1 MYAEKLPAL
10 CDMVEQD
17 LVPKLEALEASNE
30 FDVDV
35 FVAFH
40 GQYMQLSA
48 VVALM
53 SKIHDKFQRS
63 VRRVKQLEH
72 GSLFFGLPSKEE
84 LQRILSELKEDFR
97 RYNEPLVSAL
107 SNFSPEEVKRMDE
120 AFYTLRERCFWSA
133 IVNSAAAF
141 ESRLLALLRRRNLKF
156 LRTLNKDLDFG
167 LGELSNTYL
176 QNLDQ
181 FSRLLPPGY
190 EDLIK
195 QIDSY
200 RRLFAH
206 PEQVSV
212 DERNADIVFTQTLRF
227 LCDSECQPPKKPE
240 PKKKQ
245 EDTYMI

>member
-10 CDMVEQD
+10 CDMVEQE
-17 LVPKLEALEASNE
+17 LVSKLETLEASNE

-35 FVAFH
+35 FVAFD
-40 GQYMQLSA
+40 GQYKQLSA
-48 VVALM
+48 VAALL

-84 LQRILSELKEDFR
+84 LLKILSELKEDFR
-97 RYNEPLVSAL
+97 RYKEPVLAAL

-120 AFYTLRERCFWSA
+120 AFYTLRERCYWSTM
-133 IVNSAAAF
+133 VNSAAAF

-156 LRTLNKDLDFG
+156 LRTLNKDLEFG

-181 FSRLLPPGY
+181 FTRLLPPGY
-190 EDLIK
+190 DDLLN

-200 RRLFAH
+200 RLLFSH
-206 PEQVSV
+206 PDQFSV
-212 DERNADIVFTQTLRF
+212 DERNAEILFTQTLRF
-227 LCDSECQPPKKPE
+227 LCDPECQAPKKRE

-245 EDTYMI
+245 EDTYMV

>member
-1 MYAEKLPAL
+1 MYAQKLPAL

-17 LVPKLEALEASNE
+17 LVSKLGTLEASNE

-35 FVAFH
+35 FIAFD
-40 GQYMQLSA
+40 GQYKQLSA
-48 VVALM
+48 VVAIM

-84 LQRILSELKEDFR
+84 LQRVLSELKEDFR
-97 RYNEPLVSAL
+97 RYKEPVVSAL
-107 SNFSPEEVKRMDE
+107 TNFSPEEVKRMDE
-120 AFYTLRERCFWSA
+120 AFYTLQERCFWST
-133 IVNSAAAF
+133 IVNSAVAF
-141 ESRLLALLRRRNLKF
+141 ESRLLLLLRRRNLKF
-156 LRTLNKDLDFG
+156 LQSLNKDLDFG

-176 QNLDQ
+176 QNQDQ

-190 EDLIK
+190 EDLLN

-200 RRLFAH
+200 RVLFAH
-206 PEQVSV
+206 PEQFSV

-227 LCDSECQPPKKPE
+227 LCDPECQPPKKRE

-245 EDTYMI
+245 EDTYMV